1 MSANP
6 EEGTPGS
13 VLPVGDGA
21 LRLETEDTSSAA
33 AAAARVRDAA
43 YDGVRDVIC
52 GLRSVLV
59 VFDPRVADAAVLAA
73 RLRATDRSPVPSGW
87 GRRIAIPVCFDGPDL
102 DEVAHLSGLGARG
115 VVEALTTTELAVAVL
130 GFSPGFAYLSGLPE
144 GLAKVPRRTSP
155 RPSVPA
161 GSVALAGG
169 YAAVYPQQ
177 TPGGWQVVGRTE
189 LSLFDPL
196 TPPYARLASGDRV
209 ALVEVPAASTG
220 TAGQLPARRIRA
232 PWRSVAAGR
241 PTFVVEHPGTFTTV
255 QDAGRVGL
263 GHLGVPA
270 AGAADPVS
278 ARLANAL
285 VGNGPGAPCLEIAG
299 SGPVLSCRAA
309 GYVAVVGG
317 EPGVWLD
324 GSEVLP
330 GRVVPV
336 TAGQRLS
343 ISAPRHGMRTYLA
356 AAGGLCVPAIM
367 GSSSTDVL
375 SWLGPGPLQ
384 SGDEIGIAGPIPA
397 LADHLLASAAGP
409 APAGRRVLRVV
420 PGPEASWLQGGVV
433 QSLAARRFV
442 VESLSDRVG
451 VRMRIDD
458 DAGPLARRTGEVS
471 SAGMVTG
478 AVQLPPSGQPI
489 VLLPDHATLG
499 GYPVVAV
506 VVTADLG
513 QLGQCAP
520 GEEVLLA
527 SVTLEE
533 AGDALSALDRWLAQA
548 VAGRYPVRPG

>member
-1 MSANP
+1 MSTNL
-6 EEGTPGS
+6 EEEAPGS
-13 VLPVGDGA
+13 VRPVGDGA
-21 LRLETEDTSSAA
+21 FRLETEDTASAA
-33 AAAARVRDAA
+33 AAAARVREAGYA
-43 YDGVRDVIC
+43 GVRDVIC

-59 VFDPRVADAAVLAA
+59 VFDPRVADVPELAA
-73 RLRATDRSPVPSGW
+73 RLRATGRSPVPNGW

-102 DEVAHLSGLGARG
+102 DEVAQVSGLGARG

-144 GLAKVPRRTSP
+144 ALARVPRRSSP

-161 GSVALAGG
+161 GAVALAGG

-177 TPGGWQVVGRTE
+177 TPGGWQLVGQTE

-196 TPPYARLASGDRV
+196 TPPYARLATGDQV
-209 ALVEVPAASTG
+209 ALVEAPSVSTG
-220 TAGQLPARRIRA
+220 PRKGLPARRIRA
-232 PWRSVAAGR
+232 PWRSASIGR
-241 PTFVVEHPGTFTTV
+241 PAFVVEHPGTFTTV
-255 QDAGRVGL
+255 QDGGRVGL

-285 VGNGPGAPCLEIAG
+285 VGNGPGVACLEIAG
-299 SGPVLSCRAA
+299 SGPVLSCTAA

-317 EPGVWLD
+317 DPGVWLD

-343 ISAPRHGMRTYLA
+343 VSAPRHGMRSYLA
-356 AAGGLCVPAIM
+356 VAGGLCVPAVM

-384 SGDEIGIAGPIPA
+384 AGDEIGFAGPIPA
-397 LADHLLASAAGP
+397 LADHLLASMPGP
-409 APAGRRVLRVV
+409 ASAGRRVLRVV
-420 PGPEASWLQGGVV
+420 PGPEASWLQGGAVH
-433 QSLAARRFV
+433 SLSARRFV

-451 VRMRIDD
+451 VRMRVHDD
-458 DAGPLARRTGEVS
+458 NGRLARRTGEVS

-478 AVQLPPSGQPI
+478 AVQLPASGQPI

-520 GEEVLLA
+520 GEEVWFA
-527 SVTLEE
+527 PVTLDE
-533 AGDALSALDRWLAQA
+533 AAEALSALDRSLAQA